1 MEPIN
6 TTSTE
11 NFSYWHRLTCAN
23 YGSQPALWLTARQ
36 MVLRELI
43 KRSKKIPEALP
54 NERPAIGDPGRIRKE
69 LMRQYL
75 LLSGFIP

>member
-1 MEPIN
+1 
-6 TTSTE
+6 
-11 NFSYWHRLTCAN
+11 
-23 YGSQPALWLTARQ
+23 